1 MICYLTDKEIII
13 RLLLATISGGII
25 GYEREYKNRAAGFR
39 THILVCVGASIVS
52 LIEIE
57 LGQDALELVS
67 GSYYAKDIIKVDY
80 ARLGAQV
87 ISGIGFLGAG
97 TILQNKGS
105 VKGLTTAASLWA
117 VACIGIAIGMGY
129 YNLGVI
135 GSLFI
140 FITLAILKKFQDKFI
155 TKAGDKRLE
164 IFYKKNYQV
173 LEFIDNIFT
182 QKGVRITSIEFQGVY
197 MDEFEVKRAIY
208 KIDLPNYIEVG
219 EVINK
224 LSINDGII
232 KISEYI
238 D

>member
-1 MICYLTDKEIII
+1 MLAYLTDNEVVI
-13 RLLLATISGGII
+13 RLLLATIFGGVI

-52 LIEIE
+52 LIEIK
-57 LGQDALELVS
+57 LGQDALELVKE
-67 GSYYAKDIIKVDY
+67 SYYIKDVIKVDY

-117 VACIGIAIGMGY
+117 VACIGLAIGMGY
-129 YNLGVI
+129 YNLGII

-164 IFYKKNYQV
+164 ILYRKNCQV
-173 LEFIDNIFT
+173 LEFVENIFT
-182 QKGVRITSIEFQGVY
+182 QKGIKITSIEFQGGY
-197 MDEFEVKRAIY
+197 MDEFEVKRAVY
-208 KIDLPNYIEVG
+208 RIDLPNYVEVS
-219 EVINK
+219 EVMNK

-232 KISEYI
+232 KVSEYI
-238 D
+238 E